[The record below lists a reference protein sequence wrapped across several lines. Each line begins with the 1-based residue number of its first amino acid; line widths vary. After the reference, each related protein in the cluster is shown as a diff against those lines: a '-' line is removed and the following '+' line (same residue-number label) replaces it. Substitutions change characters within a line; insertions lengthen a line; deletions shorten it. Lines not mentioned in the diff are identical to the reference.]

1 MEINYEI
8 AFWSFFVFHI
18 VVNIINLKLS
28 KKKEDLY
35 KKTANLLDKSIKA
48 RQDGIKLT
56 EKTME
61 KYKIAISRE
70 AYLLKTMN
78 DAMKVTEP
86 KGFMAQRMR
95 NAPKE
100 FEPRKEKD
108 IKPDK
113 IN

>member
-18 VVNIINLKLS
+18 VVNIINLKIS

-35 KKTANLLDKSIKA
+35 KKTANLLDKSMKA
-48 RQDGIKLT
+48 RQDGIDFAD
-56 EKTME
+56 KTIK
-61 KYKIAISRE
+61 KYKIAIDRE
-70 AYLLKTMN
+70 TYLLKTMN

-86 KGFMAQRMR
+86 KKFMIQRMR

-100 FEPRKEKD
+100 FEPRKEED
-108 IKPDK
+108 INPDK
-113 IN
+113 ID